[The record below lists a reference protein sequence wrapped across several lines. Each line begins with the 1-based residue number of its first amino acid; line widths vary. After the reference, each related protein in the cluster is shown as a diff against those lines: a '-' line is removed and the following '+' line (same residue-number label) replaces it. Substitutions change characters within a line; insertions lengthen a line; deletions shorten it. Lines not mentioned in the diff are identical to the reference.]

1 MLKDNLK
8 QFRKEKGLTQEQLA
22 TILREKYGLQTDR
35 AIISKWEIGFQEPRI
50 HTLRCLA
57 DLYGVTLDQL
67 NDEHNERYTLNT
79 PTITQDYITF
89 PVLYDVAAGFDRMA
103 EAIDD
108 WEGETIDIPRSYIH
122 GKKDDY
128 AVIRVKG
135 DSMYPDY
142 KDGDKVLLKKQPTLD
157 YSGQVGV
164 LVYED
169 CATLKR
175 VDFVMGEDWLIMR
188 PINPNFPPQRIE
200 GVDLETCRVVGVP
213 KLLVRKIVD

>member
-1 MLKDNLK
+1 MSFGSKLK
-8 QFRKEKGLTQEQLA
+8 QYRLKLGLSQDELA
-22 TILREKYGLQTDR
+22 K
-35 AIISKWEIGFQEPRI
+35 K
-50 HTLRCLA
+50 
-57 DLYGVTLDQL
+57 
-67 NDEHNERYTLNT
+67 LNT
-79 PTITQDYITF
+79 TKQVISRYENEQRSPKISVAVEIAEKLGLPLDSLIDDRKDLDLSAPRFTEDYVTF
-89 PVLYDVAAGFDRMA
+89 PVLYDVAAGFDQMA
-103 EAIDD
+103 DAIDE

-122 GKKDDY
+122 GEKDDY

-142 KDGDKVLLKKQPTLD
+142 RDGDKVLLKKQPTLD

-200 GVDLETCRVVGVP
+200 GVDLETCRIVGVP

>member
-1 MLKDNLK
+1 MEIYERIKSR
-8 QFRKEKGLTQEQLA
+8 RKELGLSADEVAEKLNVSPA
-22 TILREKYGLQTDR
+22 TIYRYENKDIKKFPIDMIKPLAVILKCSPEYLLGWSEK
-35 AIISKWEIGFQEPRI
+35 K
-50 HTLRCLA
+50 
-57 DLYGVTLDQL
+57 L
-67 NDEHNERYTLNT
+67 NS
-79 PTITQDYITF
+79 PSITEDYITF
-89 PVLYDVAAGFDRMA
+89 PVLFDVAAGFDQMA
-103 EAIDD
+103 DAIDE

-142 KDGDKVLLKKQPTLD
+142 RDGDKVLLKKQPTLD

-188 PINPNFPPQRIE
+188 PINPQFPPQRIE
-200 GVDLETCRVVGVP
+200 GVDLETCRIVGVP
-213 KLLVRKIVD
+213 KLLVRTIND